1 MYANCAFDIT
11 VGPLA
16 HDICYVVKRFLLT
29 TFIRHLHTY
38 LYEVNA

>member
-1 MYANCAFDIT
+1 MYVNCAFDIR

-16 HDICYVVKRFLLT
+16 HDICFAVKSFLLT
-29 TFIRHLHTY
+29 PFIRHLHTY